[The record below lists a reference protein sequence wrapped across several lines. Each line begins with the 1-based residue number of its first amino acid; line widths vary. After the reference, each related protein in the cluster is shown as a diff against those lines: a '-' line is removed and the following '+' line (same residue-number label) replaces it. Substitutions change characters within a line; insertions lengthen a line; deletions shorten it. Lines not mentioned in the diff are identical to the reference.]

1 MTLLPEL
8 TKHAI
13 SKSLQVPCEA
23 LLNRYRMLSQEQIWQ
38 NINTLVNKM
47 TTKPY
52 SAENNLW
59 TSFLP
64 FNQTYLH
71 TVLLLTKFYQH
82 GTPMKQ
88 EISKLSKTQ
97 TLFPVFEIR
106 NLCYVCTRLVVTI
119 RNLLSCLD
127 LFVCFPTRLYTKHR
141 YIKNNQQKLPKFK
154 ETRKILKSRR
164 LKFWNKVREKF
175 HEIPD

>member
-106 NLCYVCTRLVVTI
+106 NLCYVRLHQVGSY
-119 RNLLSCLD
+119 NSKSFKLFG
-127 LFVCFPTRLYTKHR
+127 FVCLFSHKTIHETQIYKEQLVETTKVQR
-141 YIKNNQQKLPKFK
+141 DQENFEKQKA
-154 ETRKILKSRR
+154 KILEQSQR
-164 LKFWNKVREKF
+164 
-175 HEIPD
+175 EIP